1 MVRPFLF
8 PVCSLAAGVW
18 LAPRLGLPAGR
29 ALWLAGGI
37 LAAGWL
43 AFFLTEAKRVSVLCL
58 LLAALFMGVAAFSI
72 ADNAYEA
79 NPAHRL
85 RAEGYVEF
93 TGRLYRSPSRGTDK
107 DYLYI
112 HLEKARV
119 DEREEPRAGNIR
131 VTLPHSED
139 FPRKTG
145 LLTGDKV
152 RLAARIIVP
161 AEYRNFGPALSASY
175 LRSQRLHI
183 LAFCKSALLVEKLG
197 SPGSV
202 SPARIAS
209 RLRQALQDKIEG
221 YFSGGAAGSLSQPG
235 AVLEALLLGERRR
248 MDDDVTLDF
257 QESGLLHLIAISGAH
272 IGIISMLLLGL
283 FRLAGLAPR
292 PSAAILILILVFY
305 SLLVEGS
312 ASVLR
317 ATIMAVSFLLGRL
330 IWRESNIVNALAFS
344 ALVLLL
350 DNPFNLFDPGFQLT
364 YAATLS
370 IILFQ
375 SKFLKRLPPLPFKI
389 GKMIALSA
397 AAQVGVMPLLAGA
410 FNRVAL
416 APLILNLA
424 AVPLVAVI
432 MAAGYV
438 FFPLAFAADFL
449 AFPLAGVIKFLIALL
464 LGISRLSEASSLFSY
479 RIPNPSLMVV
489 VGYYAFLLALLLPP
503 RFRFQMPLLGAVWA
517 VWALL
522 LALHPFPVTAS
533 NLKVTFLDVGQGDS
547 ILVEFPGRQK
557 VLVDGGGMP
566 TGSFDTG
573 ERVVS
578 PFLWRKGIKG
588 LDMIVATHAHPDH
601 IRGLPA
607 AARNFKPAVLWE
619 SATSG
624 RGELHQKL
632 LDALPRRAVRRE
644 VRRGDSTERAGVRVE
659 VLHPCPDCPSS
670 SQGENDR
677 SLVLRITHGRT
688 SFLLAGDIER
698 EAESELA
705 GEGSRVRSGVLKVA
719 HHGSNSSSGAAFLGR
734 VSPRIAV
741 ITVGQGNTYGFPQEE
756 VLTRLRAAGAMIYRT
771 DRDGAVEITSD
782 GWSYAVRTAL
792 DPERVRVFRGDFTSA
807 TCSGASPV
815 SRTARGSAAG
825 CTRHN

>member
-1 MVRPFLF
+1 MVQPFLF
-8 PVCSLAAGVW
+8 PACSLAAGVW

-29 ALWLAGGI
+29 ALWLAGAI

-43 AFFLTEAKRVSVLCL
+43 AFFLTEAKNIVVLCI

-72 ADNAYEA
+72 ADKAYDTNSA
-79 NPAHRL
+79 R
-85 RAEGYVEF
+85 RFKAEGYVEF
-93 TGRLYRSPSRGTDK
+93 TGRIFRSPSRGTDR
-107 DYLYI
+107 DYLYLG
-112 HLEKARV
+112 LEKV
-119 DEREEPRAGNIR
+119 ETGDREEARRGNLR
-131 VTLPHSED
+131 VTLPRSEA
-139 FPRKTG
+139 FPRRTRF
-145 LLTGDKV
+145 LTGDKV
-152 RLAARIIVP
+152 RLSAKVVVP
-161 AEYRNFGPALSASY
+161 AEYNNFGPAFSAAY
-175 LRSQRLHI
+175 LRSQRLHN

-197 SPGSV
+197 GAGSV

-209 RLRQALQDKIEG
+209 RLRQSMQDKIEA
-221 YFSGGAAGSLSQPG
+221 YFSDGPAGTLSKPG

-248 MDDDVTLDF
+248 MDEDVTFVF

-305 SLLVEGS
+305 SILVEGS

-330 IWRESNIVNALAFS
+330 IWREANIINSLAFS
-344 ALVLLL
+344 ALILLL

-375 SKFLKRLPPLPFKI
+375 PKFLRCLPRLPLKI
-389 GKMIALSA
+389 GDMLALSA
-397 AAQVGVMPLLAGA
+397 AAQVGVIPLVAAA

-416 APLILNLA
+416 APLVLNLA

-438 FFPLAFAADFL
+438 FFPLAFAADVL

-464 LGISRLSEASSLFSY
+464 LGISRLSEASSFFSY
-479 RIPNPSLMVV
+479 RVPNPSFLVV
-489 VGYYAFLLALLLPP
+489 VGYYVFLLALLLPP
-503 RFRFQMPLLGAVWA
+503 KFRFQAPCFGVVWA
-517 VWALL
+517 VWALV
-522 LALHPFPVTAS
+522 LALFPFPAAAS
-533 NLKVTFLDVGQGDS
+533 NLRVTFLDVGQGDS
-547 ILVEFPGRQK
+547 ILVEFPGREK
-557 VLVDGGGMP
+557 MLVDGGGTP
-566 TGSFDTG
+566 TGSFDPG

-578 PFLWRKGIKG
+578 PFLWRRGIKR

-601 IRGLPA
+601 IKGLA
-607 AARNFKPAVLWE
+607 ATARNFGPAELWE

-624 RGELHQKL
+624 HGELHQNL
-632 LDALPRRAVRRE
+632 LDALPDRAVHRE
-644 VRRGDSTERAGVRVE
+644 MRRGASRETAGVRIE
-659 VLHPCPDCPSS
+659 VFHPYPGRPSS

-677 SLVLRITHGRT
+677 SLVLRLSRGRT

-698 EAESELA
+698 EAENELA
-705 GEGSRVRSGVLKVA
+705 GEGSNMRSGVLKVP
-719 HHGSNSSSGAAFLGR
+719 HHGSNSSSGVAFLGR
-734 VSPRIAV
+734 VSPSIAV
-741 ITVGQGNTYGFPQEE
+741 ITVGRGNTYGFPQEE
-756 VLTRLRAAGAMIYRT
+756 VLKRLRAVGAVIYRT

-792 DPERVRVFRGDFTSA
+792 DPERVRVFRGDFNSA
-807 TCSGASPV
+807 TYPEASPV
-815 SRTARGSAAG
+815 SRTARGSEARY
-825 CTRHN
+825 TRRN